1 MSTTPTDPPSGQPPT
16 RRLLERPARLV
27 AFLGG
32 LVGLVATVIGV
43 VVAWPNDWWPRHP
56 PEPKIFVKDVSN
68 FGSYAIPHSA
78 ARLDSPPA
86 LVKFNCTKKSGEW
99 IRTLNG
105 VPYRVIIDFVLTTER
120 DESVVVLGLKP
131 HVRRLTGV
139 AMKTNVHDCV
149 GGDGYFG
156 RQAELIVDERPPRFK
171 LFDENGPIERI
182 ALNLGKGDAAD
193 FHLEAWAKTP
203 REVYEWTVDLEL
215 LIGGDPERITISDS
229 GKPFKI
235 VGPLPGTAP
244 TVDLSEKLEN
254 GEIYCSDHPRDPSC

>member
-1 MSTTPTDPPSGQPPT
+1 
-16 RRLLERPARLV
+16 
-27 AFLGG
+27 

-56 PEPKIFVKDVSN
+56 PEPKIFVTDVSN

-78 ARLDSPPA
+78 ARQ
-86 LVKFNCTKKSGEW
+86 VNGSGHS
-99 IRTLNG
+99 T

-120 DESVVVLGLKP
+120 GESVVVLGLKP

-139 AMKTNVHDCV
+139 AMKTNVHDRV

-171 LFDENGPIERI
+171 LFDENGPNERI

-215 LIGGDPERITISDS
+215 LIGGDPKRITITDS

-235 VGPLPGTAP
+235 VGPLPDTAP

-254 GEIYCSDHPRDPSC
+254 GEFYCSDHRRDPSC